1 MSIPILQSCNK
12 RNKTSKLFEFHTFGD
27 SGCPVTPTSPFLD
40 NIRLFLGQCGELE
53 DYSVKG
59 MTICPDVITVDTT
72 VSPLL
77 FLFLNLL
84 SWSSHI
90 VSERQYHVIILHDND
105 WNNKHLKDDDIQKQN
120 HFLHGLIHRNGF
132 GHLLCINGIE
142 GGSKKITV
150 EDVSKKKSMDLRLL
164 NGVAYRH
171 PWFGRLES
179 VVEVI
184 VNVLLEKTTKKVG
197 RGGMSQMEVREA
209 ARKQIGDTGLLDYV
223 LKSMNNVIVGDHIVR
238 RVVNPSTGYYNT
250 QFMSLV
256 MVKNLKPLSLE
267 LMLAVK
273 LCFCTGMCF

>member
-1 MSIPILQSCNK
+1 MLLSFFTPLKILQCTLLS
-12 RNKTSKLFEFHTFGD
+12 
-27 SGCPVTPTSPFLD
+27 
-40 NIRLFLGQCGELE
+40 
-53 DYSVKG
+53 
-59 MTICPDVITVDTT
+59 PDVIVDTT
-72 VSPLL
+72 VMGFSVGCKYSAMPYCC
-77 FLFLNLL
+77 
-84 SWSSHI
+84 WSSHI

-105 WNNKHLKDDDIQKQN
+105 WNNKYLKDDDIQKQN

-142 GGSKKITV
+142 GGSKKIIV

-164 NGVAYRH
+164 NKVAYGH

-179 VVEVI
+179 LVEVI

-197 RGGMSQMEVREA
+197 RGGMCQMEVRET

-238 RVVNPSTGYYNT
+238 RVVNPSIGYYNT

-267 LMLAVK
+267 LMLAEWPFKDEQDRDECVAEDDDGERMVGSYIGEVWQH
-273 LCFCTGMCF
+273 TRRHGI